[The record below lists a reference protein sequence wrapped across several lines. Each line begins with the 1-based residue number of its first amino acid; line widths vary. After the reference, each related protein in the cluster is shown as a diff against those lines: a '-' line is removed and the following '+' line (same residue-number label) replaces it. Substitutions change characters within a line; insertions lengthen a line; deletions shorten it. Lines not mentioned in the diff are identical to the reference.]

1 MTTFRH
7 MKTRRLLLLLSL
19 VFALDV
25 MGASKF
31 SIPASDKGLPGQGP
45 IRRYDWFQKLWERK
59 RSRWAERTQT
69 DQGALVFLGD
79 SITQGGVINSADIS
93 KGASGQSRHR
103 WRHYARCTIRLKEL
117 CSR

>member
-1 MTTFRH
+1 

-59 RSRWAERTQT
+59 RSGWAERIQT

-79 SITQGGVINSADIS
+79 SITQGWGDQFRGHFKEVLVANRGIS
-93 KGASGQSRHR
+93 GDTVSYTHLTLPTKA
-103 WRHYARCTIRLKEL
+103 
-117 CSR
+117 